1 MSDSRIADF
10 YRLSHADRV
19 KVLAKK
25 GNISSEDAK
34 LLLRQ
39 ESLLSVDAADKM
51 IENVV
56 GVFGL
61 PLAIAPNFLVNKN
74 DYIVPM
80 VVEEPSIVAGVSGA
94 AKLIREAGGFEVM
107 STDPVLIGQI
117 QIINIDEPDAVI
129 QLLYSLQDE
138 LLSLA
143 NGLQPGLQERGGGAK
158 GIEYFK
164 YRLPDGRW
172 TVVLHIL
179 VDTRDAMG
187 ANAVNTIC
195 EGLAPHVEKMCDG
208 TVCLRIVSN
217 LADRA
222 LVSASMRIAPPL
234 LGRDAISGEQ
244 VRDGIVV
251 ANDFANADP
260 YRAATHNKGIM
271 NGIDAVAL
279 ATGNDWRSI
288 EAGAHAFAARENTYR
303 ALTSW
308 AADES
313 GDLLGKLTI
322 PIKVGVVGGSQ
333 TVNPA
338 AAIGL
343 RISGAKSA
351 QELARLMGAVGLAQ
365 NFAALRALVTDGIQ
379 KGHMSLHARSVA
391 AAAGTPG
398 EIFDQVVEGMI
409 ESGDVKPRKAEE
421 LIKSLQMSDDD
432 TTKIPILK
440 MTDSVPPGMV
450 VPPVEQAAPKV
461 QMPEGVAAGKVILLG
476 EHAAVYDRH
485 VLALPLESA
494 VTVGIGETESG
505 IRLLIPDWNIEQQ
518 LDPDASV
525 RGGPAAVLSLIRRYF
540 GVTDSGHDIHVQT
553 RIPLEAGLGF
563 SAALAVATI
572 RAFDKLVGKGM
583 SKVEVEKLAF
593 QCEKIAHGTPS
604 GIDNNIATY
613 GGPVLYSTGTRT
625 RTKPIK
631 LSEVPPLVIA
641 SSGVRGS
648 TIEQVAGVRSRFDK
662 NRELYSTIFDEIDE
676 ISIAGAVA
684 LRKRDYIRFGSMMNV
699 CQGFLNA
706 IEVSTPELEEMIAIS
721 RRNGAVGA
729 KLTGSGGGGSIVALC
744 PDKVDEVSRALEEAG
759 YGIIRME
766 SR

>member
-1 MSDSRIADF
+1 LSDSRIANF

-19 KVLAKK
+19 KALVDN
-25 GNISSEDAK
+25 GVISPADAE
-34 LLLRQ
+34 LLLR
-39 ESLLSVDAADKM
+39 EECLLSVTAADKM
-51 IENVV
+51 IENVI

-61 PLAIAPNFLVNKN
+61 PLAVAPNFLVNKK
-74 DYIVPM
+74 DYVVPM

-94 AKLIREAGGFEVM
+94 AKLIRSCGGFDVM

-117 QIINIDEPDAVI
+117 QIIDIDEPDSVI
-129 QLLYSLQDE
+129 QLLYSLQEE
-138 LLSLA
+138 LLNLA
-143 NGLQPGLQERGGGAK
+143 NGLQPKLKERGGGAK

-164 YRLPDGRW
+164 FRLPDGRW

-195 EGLAPHVEKMCDG
+195 EGLAPYVEKMSNG

-222 LVSASMRIAPPL
+222 LVSASVRISPAL
-234 LGRDAISGEQ
+234 LARGQVSGEK
-244 VRDGIVV
+244 VRDGIVL

-279 ATGNDWRSI
+279 ATGNDWRSV
-288 EAGAHAFAARENTYR
+288 EAGAHAFAAREQAYR

-308 AADES
+308 TTDES
-313 GDLLGKLTI
+313 GELLGKLTI
-322 PIKVGVVGGSQ
+322 PIKIGVVGGSQ
-333 TVNPA
+333 AANPS

-343 RISGAKSA
+343 RITGAKSA

-379 KGHMSLHARSVA
+379 KGHMGLHARSVA
-391 AAAGTPG
+391 ASAGAPE
-398 EIFDQVVEGMI
+398 EIFDDVVAGMV
-409 ESGDVKPRKAEE
+409 ESGDVKPWKAEE
-421 LIKSLQMSDDD
+421 LIKSMQMADDD
-432 TTKIPILK
+432 TTKIPVLK
-440 MTDSVPPGMV
+440 LTDSVPPGTIE
-450 VPPVEQAAPKV
+450 PAVENLSAV
-461 QMPEGVAAGKVILLG
+461 NMTEGEAAGKVILLG

-494 VTVGIGETESG
+494 VTVRIAETASG
-505 IRLLIPDWNIEQQ
+505 IRLLIPDWNVDKQ

-525 RGGPAAVLSLIRRYF
+525 RGGQEAVLALIRRYF
-540 GVTDSGHDIHVQT
+540 GVSDRGYDIHVQS
-553 RIPLEAGLGF
+553 RIPAAAGLGF

-572 RAFDKLVGKGM
+572 RAFDKLAGKGM

-593 QCEKIAHGTPS
+593 QCEKISHGTPS

-613 GGPVLYSTGTRT
+613 AEPVLYSKGTRT
-625 RTKPIK
+625 RTKPIR
-631 LSEVPPLVIA
+631 LTELPPLVIA
-641 SSGVRGS
+641 SSGTKGS
-648 TIEQVAGVRSRFDK
+648 TAEQVAAVRARYNK
-662 NRELYSTIFDEIDE
+662 NEEMYTTIFDEIDE
-676 ISIAGAVA
+676 ISLAGAVA
-684 LRKRDYIRFGSMMNV
+684 LRNRDYEQLGSLMNV

-706 IEVSTPELEEMIAIS
+706 IEVSTPELEKMISIARNSGAI
-721 RRNGAVGA
+721 GA
-729 KLTGSGGGGSIVALC
+729 KLTGAGGGGSIVAMC
-744 PDKVDEVSRALEEAG
+744 PDKVAEVSQALELAG
-759 YGIIRME
+759 YEIIQME
-766 SR
+766 NR